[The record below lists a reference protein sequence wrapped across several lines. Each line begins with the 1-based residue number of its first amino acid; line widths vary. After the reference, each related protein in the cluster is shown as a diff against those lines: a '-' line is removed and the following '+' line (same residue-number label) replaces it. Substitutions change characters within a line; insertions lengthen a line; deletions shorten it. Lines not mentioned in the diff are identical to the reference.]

1 MAKETGSEFSEEQK
15 ATRTGGWMINL
26 IERKV
31 TFVNR
36 TYRIFGIDK
45 KSFDKTFKSV
55 MKLIHPD
62 DLKQILDFGKKLLK
76 AKTPDNYEIEHRII
90 RPDGQVCILKET
102 IRTNFDKDGNL
113 HMVNGTAY
121 DVTNKRL
128 TEKALKE
135 SEERYRS
142 IFECSQAVIIIVD
155 NDGKITEFNPE
166 AYKKF
171 GYTAEEIINKDIS
184 IIYSNSED
192 ALRVSNALNEK
203 GKFVGK
209 VTSERKNGETFGA
222 QLSASILLDADG
234 NRIGAVSSFL
244 EVEDT

>member
-1 MAKETGSEFSEEQK
+1 MAQGIGSELSEEQK

-26 IERKV
+26 IGGKV

-36 TYRIFGIDK
+36 TYQIFGIDK

-62 DLKQILDFGKKLLK
+62 DLKRIMDFGKELLK
-76 AKTPDNYEIEHRII
+76 TKKPDNYELEHRII
-90 RPDGQVCILKET
+90 RPDGQVCIVKET
-102 IRTNFDKDGNL
+102 IHTNFDKDGNL

-128 TEKALKE
+128 SEKALKE
-135 SEERYRS
+135 SEGRYKN
-142 IFECSQAVIIIVD
+142 IFECSMAIIIIVD
-155 NDGKITEFNPE
+155 NDRKITEFNPE

-171 GYTAEEIINKDIS
+171 GYTSEEIINKDIS
-184 IIYSNSED
+184 IIYSNPED
-192 ALRVSNALNEK
+192 ELRVRKALNEK

-209 VTSERKNGETFGA
+209 VTSIRKNGETFLA

-234 NRIGAVSSFL
+234 NTIGAVGSSL
-244 EVEDT
+244 EVQDT

>member
-26 IERKV
+26 IEGKV

-62 DLKQILDFGKKLLK
+62 DLKPIMDFGKKLLK
-76 AKTPDNYEIEHRII
+76 TKKPDNYEIEHRII

-113 HMVNGTAY
+113 QMINGTAY
-121 DVTNKRL
+121 DVTTKRL
-128 TEKALKE
+128 SEKTLKE

-155 NDGKITEFNPE
+155 NDRKITEFNPE
-166 AYKKF
+166 AYKKY
-171 GYTAEEIINKDIS
+171 GYTPEEIINKDDS
-184 IIYSNSED
+184 ILYPNSED
-192 ALRVSNALNEK
+192 VMRVSKALNEK

-209 VTSERKNGETFGA
+209 VTSVRKNGETFVA

-234 NRIGAVSSFL
+234 NKIGAVGSSL
-244 EVEDT
+244 EVQGA